1 MIFNIAI
8 DGPSGAGKS
17 TIAKYLA
24 EKLNISYLD
33 TGAMYRA
40 LACYVLEKGI
50 TPDDVEKIESLLP
63 DIDME
68 VYNENGI
75 QQVVVCGKN
84 YTPYIRKHEISMAA
98 STVSKIPSV
107 RKKLVALQQSIAK
120 KTSCVLDGRDICSV
134 VLPDA
139 KYKFFVTAKAEI
151 RAKRRYDELLQKGQK
166 VEYKDVLNDVIA
178 RDKQDTERETTP
190 LKQTEDA
197 VLVDTSDMNI
207 DEVIEYIERHI
218 CE

>member
-17 TIAKYLA
+17 TIAKFLA
-24 EKLNISYLD
+24 KNLHISYLD

-40 LACYVLEKGI
+40 LACYVLDNNI
-50 TPDDVEKIESLLP
+50 SPDDVDNIEKLLP
-63 DIDME
+63 NVNME
-68 VYNENGI
+68 VFDENGV

-98 STVSKIPSV
+98 STVSKIPAV

-120 KTSCVLDGRDICSV
+120 KTSCVLDGRDICST

-139 KYKFFVTAKAEI
+139 EYKFFVTASPEV
-151 RAKRRYDELLQKGQK
+151 RAKRRFDELLEKGQNISFN
-166 VEYKDVLNDVIA
+166 DVLNDIVL
-178 RDKQDTERETTP
+178 RDKQDTERATTP
-190 LKQTEDA
+190 LKKTDDA
-197 VLVDTSDMNI
+197 ILVDTTDMTI
-207 DEVIEYIERHI
+207 DQVLQFILDHI
-218 CE
+218 CK